1 MHNHT
6 EFCNAHYVKNADYIK
21 FPFSASTVGPRVGAA
36 TLDMVGAALKVVNK
50 GESAMNF
57 NSGVNFFDPQVLVD
71 HTKGLRCPLAADYWK
86 PDYWKPSPPSPPSPP
101 APSEKEEKVPAWIIA
116 VVVVACVLCLFVT
129 AALGFVYRREKQG
142 KPVFMNLVEA
152 PTASTTK
159 QAPPVSAV

>member
-1 MHNHT
+1 
-6 EFCNAHYVKNADYIK
+6 
-21 FPFSASTVGPRVGAA
+21 
-36 TLDMVGAALKVVNK
+36 MVGAALKVVNK

-57 NSGVNFFDPQVLVD
+57 NSGVDFFDPQVLVD

-86 PDYWKPSPPSPPSPP
+86 PDSS

-142 KPVFMNLVEA
+142 KPVFMNLIEA

-159 QAPPVSAV
+159 QAPPLSAA

>member
-57 NSGVNFFDPQVLVD
+57 NSGVDFFDPQVLVD

-86 PDYWKPSPPSPPSPP
+86 PDYWKPDSS
-101 APSEKEEKVPAWIIA
+101 APSSTEEKVPAWIIA